1 MVDKNLNKLINLLS
15 FNLNLSRYCD
25 VGPLINQSPDYIL
38 EKYNH
43 WIGVYA
49 ITDYPNYTP
58 DDLTTFFNQYHKIWK
73 SDIYYVK
80 RHLLYLQETESL
92 EMTTM
97 VDSFERYFGPIEM
110 ISDVI
115 KPGLHFKL
123 EDFKKDILI
132 GNKKNIQIILRDMRL
147 KELL

>member
-1 MVDKNLNKLINLLS
+1 
-15 FNLNLSRYCD
+15 
-25 VGPLINQSPDYIL
+25 
-38 EKYNH
+38 
-43 WIGVYA
+43 
-49 ITDYPNYTP
+49 
-58 DDLTTFFNQYHKIWK
+58 
-73 SDIYYVK
+73 
-80 RHLLYLQETESL
+80 
-92 EMTTM
+92 M